1 MEANHDK
8 MLLVR
13 LYLLVPLASP
23 SLLSA
28 IVIKPCCKDG
38 GRRATRIDVV
48 QSICL
53 VATNKDQWV
62 NTCRN

>member
-1 MEANHDK
+1 MEVNRDK
-8 MLLVR
+8 MLLVTF
-13 LYLLVPLASP
+13 YPLVPLTSP
-23 SLLSA
+23 LLSA
-28 IVIKPCCKDG
+28 IVIKPCCKYG
-38 GRRATRIDVV
+38 GRQATRIDVV